1 MNIDEN
7 RMNQLLDLFNNRAP
21 IAKTFGMKLSFNESA
36 DKNLV
41 QARIDLPYNKNLDHA
56 LGGIHG
62 GVYCTMLDNAA
73 WFTGAINSPLSTW
86 VATSDLN
93 IRLLEAVSGKDL
105 YSIGKIIKA
114 GKIQIIAGSDLYNEN
129 GKLVGT
135 GTGSFIVLK
144 EDTRI

>member
-1 MNIDEN
+1 MKVDEN

-21 IAKTFGMKLSFNESA
+21 IAKTFGMKLSFNETDDENS
-36 DKNLV
+36 V
-41 QARIDLPYNKNLDHA
+41 HARIDLPYNQNLDHA

-73 WFTGAINSPLSTW
+73 WFTSAVNSPLSTW

-93 IRLLEAVSGKDL
+93 IRLLEAVSKKDL
-105 YSIGKIIKA
+105 YSIGKIIKV

-129 GKLVGT
+129 GKQIGT

-144 EDTRI
+144 EDSRI